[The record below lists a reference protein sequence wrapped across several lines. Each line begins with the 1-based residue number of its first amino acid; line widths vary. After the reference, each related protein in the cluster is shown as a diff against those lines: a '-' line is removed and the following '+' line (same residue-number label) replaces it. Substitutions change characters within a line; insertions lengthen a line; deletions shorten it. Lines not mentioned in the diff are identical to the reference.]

1 MVLQN
6 SEEKKLTAIILMS
19 TVMPSWMLRWG
30 KEEFGHLKINLRE
43 PKDILEKI
51 GLIRMSLQL

>member
-19 TVMPSWMLRWG
+19 TVMPSWMLRWE

-43 PKDILEKI
+43 PKGILEKI